1 MYDSNDLYRQC
12 TSTLLAEVHT
22 GFQRLGN
29 YLLPVVRRQLNQHW
43 YDHTVVEDCVQ
54 DALRDIWRAMQQGN
68 GPQSPDTF
76 WAWAIKIAQRRGL
89 DKVRYLRRR
98 QTETLPSEEEGEGMP
113 SASIESTLPDEQ
125 PETRFLLDEK
135 LITLVLT
142 IHNHPKLSDKSKAIL
157 IEGFLFEK
165 TDVELARALLTP
177 QSNIRLIRHRNLEK
191 LRDDSN
197 FLAALQQNTR

>member
-1 MYDSNDLYRQC
+1 MCDSNDLYRQC
-12 TSTLLAEVHT
+12 TSTVLAEVHT
-22 GFQRLGN
+22 GFQQLGN
-29 YLLPVVRRQLNQHW
+29 CLLRVVRRQLNQDW
-43 YDHTVVEDCVQ
+43 FDHTVVEDSVQ

-68 GPQSPDTF
+68 GPQSSDTF

-98 QTETLPSEEEGEGMP
+98 QTEALPSEEEGEGAP
-113 SASIESTLPDEQ
+113 SASIESTSLQDL
-125 PETRFLLDEK
+125 PETHFLLDESMIM
-135 LITLVLT
+135 LLLS
-142 IHNHPKLSDKSKAIL
+142 IHNHPKLSDKSKTIL

-165 TDVELARALLTP
+165 TDVELAQALLTP

-191 LRDDSN
+191 LRGDSN

>member
-1 MYDSNDLYRQC
+1 MCDSNDLYRQC
-12 TSTLLAEVHT
+12 TSTVLAEVHT
-22 GFQRLGN
+22 GFQQLGN
-29 YLLPVVRRQLNQHW
+29 CLLPVVRRQLNQQW
-43 YDHTVVEDCVQ
+43 FDHTVVEDCVQ

-76 WAWAIKIAQRRGL
+76 WAWAIKIAQHRSL

-98 QTETLPSEEEGEGMP
+98 QTEALPSEEEGEGAP
-113 SASIESTLPDEQ
+113 SAAIESTLPDEQ
-125 PETRFLLDEK
+125 PETHFLLDES
-135 LITLVLT
+135 LITLLLS
-142 IHNHPKLSDKSKAIL
+142 IRNHPKLSDKSKTIL

-165 TDVELARALLTP
+165 TDVELAKVLLTP

-191 LRDDSN
+191 LRDDPD